1 MSRQRVGKVARLPAG
16 VREEINRRLYDGQTG
31 KQIIRWLKIAPGDA
45 AGLPDISDSNI
56 TQWRQGGY
64 QEWLKSEAQVE
75 RTRERAELSMRLAK
89 AAGGSL
95 AQSILARIAGDI
107 DDKLDGLSDED
118 VEKMQPLLNTLVD
131 AEKARLKAIEVGQ
144 KGEAL
149 DLLRQ
154 KFQRETAKLYLKWY
168 TDQKAKDIADQP
180 ESSAD
185 EKVERLGRLMFGE
198 DWK

>member
-45 AGLPDISDSNI
+45 AGYPDISDSNI